1 MPKTY
6 EPIATTTLGS
16 AAADVTF
23 SSITGSYTDL
33 RMVFNGTSTASNPA
47 LGIQING
54 ETGAYYSRTFLN
66 GNGTSAASGR
76 SSNATILNT
85 IRLQT
90 SQTTVTWDFMN
101 YSNTTTFKTILSA
114 GANAANE
121 VIRHVFLFRG
131 VGGSSTAAITS
142 IKIISESPNTF
153 ATGSTFTL
161 YGIKAA

>member
-23 SSITGSYTDL
+23 SSITGS
-33 RMVFNGTSTASNPA
+33 
-47 LGIQING
+47 
-54 ETGAYYSRTFLN
+54 YSRTFLN